1 MTLRDVRHRAEY
13 AIVLAL
19 RGAIAIVPDAPARGL
34 GSLIG
39 LAFCVLDPRHRRVA
53 TEQLQAAFPTRSAAE
68 VRAIVRATF
77 AHFGRLLVFVLRLS
91 TLTRD
96 ELRALIEIEG
106 ESHFRAALASG
117 RGVLIFTGHFGF
129 WEVQG
134 LAHALVWP
142 RLCVLARPLDNPYL
156 HRFLERTRESTG
168 NRVIYRQGAMRRVL
182 RALQSNET
190 VAMLIDQHIQPSNAV
205 MVDFFNRPAATTTA
219 VATLALRT
227 GAPLVPIFALPL
239 PGGRVRLVYE
249 HPVPLPPPDSPD
261 PVRELTQSCTDVLEM
276 YVRRYPQLWLWMHRR
291 WRDGDEPVGERG
303 MFPTAAGGDPEAVD
317 S

>member
-19 RGAIAIVPDAPARGL
+19 RGAIAIVPGAPARGL

-68 VRAIVRATF
+68 IRAIVRATF
-77 AHFGRLLVFVLRLS
+77 THFGRLLVFVLRLS

-276 YVRRYPQLWLWMHRR
+276 YVRRYPELWLWMHRR
-291 WRDGDEPVGERG
+291 WREPAPSPSEVQ
-303 MFPTAAGGDPEAVD
+303 AGASADSREART
-317 S
+317 